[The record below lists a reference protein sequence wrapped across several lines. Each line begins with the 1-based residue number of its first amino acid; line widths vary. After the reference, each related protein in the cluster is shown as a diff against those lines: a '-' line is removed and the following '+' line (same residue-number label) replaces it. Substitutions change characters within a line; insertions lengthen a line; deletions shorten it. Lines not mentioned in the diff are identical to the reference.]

1 MVIFLCEFDSF
12 YAKKQTLTDIFVK
25 ILPKAVTLWQFSSL
39 MRRFG
44 RSKT

>member
-1 MVIFLCEFDSF
+1 MVNFLCEFDSF
-12 YAKKQTLTDIFVK
+12 YAKKQTLTLIFVK
-25 ILPKAVTLWQFSSL
+25 ILPKAVTLWQFSAP